1 MINKSIYLSVI
12 IPTYNEERRIRDT
25 LLKMNDYLSS
35 QDYSSEIII
44 VNDGST
50 DNTIGVARKTLKNI
64 PLKNLFLSREINR
77 GKGYSV
83 KEGVLQANGEFILF
97 SDADLSTPIEE
108 LERLIPWI
116 EKNYDIVIG
125 SRGLKDSDIQIHQ
138 SWLRETS
145 GKIYNALVQG
155 LIIRGI
161 KDTQCGFKLFKRIA
175 AFDVFKRQRIEG
187 FSFDVEILFIA
198 KRLGYKIKEVPIVWR
213 DSRPSKVRM
222 PVESFKMLWELIK
235 IRMTDI
241 VKRQF

>member
-1 MINKSIYLSVI
+1 MNKSIYLSVI
-12 IPTYNEERRIRDT
+12 IPVYNEERRIEDT
-25 LLKMNDYLSS
+25 LFRINDYLTT
-35 QDYSSEIII
+35 QEFSSEVVI
-44 VNDGST
+44 VNDGSI
-50 DNTIGVARKTLKNI
+50 DDTLKLTKETLEKTSLTNQV
-64 PLKNLFLSREINR
+64 LSREINR

-83 KEGVLQANGEFILF
+83 REGVLQANGEFILF

-108 LERLIPWI
+108 LEQLIPWI